1 MTFGPVTIGAAGS
14 APGAHPFGTFFRSEP
29 DLGPVPRAGKWSCP
43 GRVREGL
50 MTTAVPL
57 LERQVVLAALGS
69 SNRGLSAGEAAARR
83 AES

>member
-1 MTFGPVTIGAAGS
+1 M
-14 APGAHPFGTFFRSEP
+14 
-29 DLGPVPRAGKWSCP
+29 
-43 GRVREGL
+43 REGL